1 MSTSLTKMLNIKFP
15 IIMAPMFLVSNT
27 KMILAALNNGITG
40 AFPALNYRTEKELR
54 EAVREIKS
62 KSSGIFGVNLIVN
75 KSNIKLDYQLKV
87 CVEEGVGFVIT
98 SLGSPKDVIEQCKS
112 KGIFVFCDVVDVK
125 YAKKVE
131 ALGADGII
139 AVDSTAGGHCGPDSK
154 EELISALKTV
164 CSIPIISAGGITSKK
179 DVDKAIELGAAGVSV
194 GTVFIATQE
203 SGVSQDYKDAI
214 VKYGA
219 KDVILTKQLSG
230 SPITVINTPYM
241 QSLDKEGGFLTWLM
255 KTLPFFKKYIKMLI
269 MYRGMKSVE
278 QAALKPTY
286 KTVWCAG
293 PAIEHVNS
301 IMSVK
306 EVVQKLI

>member
-1 MSTSLTKMLNIKFP
+1 
-15 IIMAPMFLVSNT
+15 MFLVSNT

>member
-1 MSTSLTKMLNIKFP
+1 
-15 IIMAPMFLVSNT
+15 MAPMFLVSNT